1 MSDGRSRSLRR
12 FAVFVMLFAFW
23 LVFSGHFD
31 ALHISL
37 GLICSA
43 AVATLSYD
51 LLLPEPL
58 PRSAALIA
66 WRFLLYTPW
75 LMWEV
80 VVANFHV
87 LSLVLQPNL
96 VRPQIVRFKTG
107 LQSDLA
113 KVTLANS
120 ITLTPGTITMD
131 MDGDEFYVHAVSDKA
146 ALSLIE
152 GDMEQ
157 RVGHVFLEPEH
168 AARPIGEP
176 ER

>member
-1 MSDGRSRSLRR
+1 MRR
-12 FAVFVMLFAFW
+12 FAVLVTLFAFW

-31 ALHISL
+31 ALHVSL

-58 PRSAALIA
+58 PGSAALIA

-75 LMWEV
+75 LIWQV

-87 LSLVLQPNL
+87 LYLVLQPNL
-96 VRPQIVRFKTG
+96 LRPQIVRFKTG

-131 MDGDEFYVHAVSDKA
+131 MDDDEFYVHAVSDKA

-152 GDMEQ
+152 GHMEQ
-157 RVGHVFLEPEH
+157 RIGHVFLEPEH
-168 AARPIGEP
+168 ATRPIRDP
-176 ER
+176 ERKQ

>member
-1 MSDGRSRSLRR
+1 MSDGRSRSLRQ
-12 FAVFVMLFAFW
+12 FAVFVTLFAFW

-58 PRSAALIA
+58 SSNARIIA
-66 WRFLLYTPW
+66 WRFLLYIPW

-87 LSLVLQPNL
+87 LYLVLQPNH

-107 LQSDLA
+107 LKSDLA